1 MSHGVIAPLS
11 LPIYEIKTAR
21 KSLTFASVA
30 LHGNVTIIFLDAS
43 PESSTEFQFDDAM
56 RAI

>member
-1 MSHGVIAPLS
+1 MEVIAPLS
-11 LPIYEIKTAR
+11 LPICEIKRAR

-30 LHGNVTIIFLDAS
+30 YGNVTIIALDAS